1 MKAKIKVR
9 VHKRNE
15 GEFKISDPDQRK
27 INKLMQQKI
36 SFEIEFVYDKL
47 P

>member
-1 MKAKIKVR
+1 MKSKIKVR
-9 VHKRNE
+9 VHKRSE
-15 GEFKISDPDQRK
+15 RGFKISDPDQRK

-36 SFEIEFVYDKL
+36 SFEIEFIYDKL